1 MISIRSIQDYI
12 HEDDCRWVPTQ
23 FMWADVLTKE
33 DKALCQEF
41 QQWMAHPYVTLVDE
55 KKIHQCEITTDRR
68 VVLLSIRDALHQ
80 PVNDMYN
87 ISAQAGPLS

>member
-1 MISIRSIQDYI
+1 MQDVKQGF
-12 HEDDCRWVPTQ
+12 D
-23 FMWADVLTKE
+23 
-33 DKALCQEF
+33 
-41 QQWMAHPYVTLVDE
+41 
-55 KKIHQCEITTDRR
+55 CEITTDRR